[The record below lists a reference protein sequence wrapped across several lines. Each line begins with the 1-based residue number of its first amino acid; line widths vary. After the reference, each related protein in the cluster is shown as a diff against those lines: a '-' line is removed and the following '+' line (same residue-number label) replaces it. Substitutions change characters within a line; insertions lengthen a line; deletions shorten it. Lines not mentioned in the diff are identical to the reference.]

1 MLASP
6 ARGAAVGGER
16 KVRTLGRWL
25 RRGIALLLVAAL
37 LATGLGWYTLRRS
50 LPQLDGEAAVAGFGA
65 AATVERDALGMATVT
80 AASRADAY
88 RALGYVHAQER
99 YFAMDL
105 MRRVAAGE
113 LSALFGAAALDADR
127 RVRMHRFRHRS
138 AAVLAGLDATQR
150 ALLDG
155 YVAGVNAGLAA
166 LDARPFEYYVLR
178 QAPVPWTA
186 EDSVL
191 VVYAMFLDLNGGGN
205 NARELALGRM
215 HDALPPSVY
224 AFLTPAGSSWDAPLQ
239 GDAFE
244 PPPIPPATD
253 IDLRS
258 LPAVRFGKAVA
269 HGGDLGIGSNNFAVA
284 GALTGNGAAL
294 VANDM
299 HLSLRVPNIWFRARL
314 RFPLDDGP
322 IDIAGVSLPGVPGI
336 VAGSN
341 GHVAWAFTNSY
352 GDWLDWV
359 EVRWLDADHTRY
371 RTADGEARAT
381 LTRETIE
388 VAGAAAQTLEVA
400 ETIWGPVI
408 ASAGDGSGLAL
419 AWTAHRDGAVDLDLG
434 RLETAR
440 TVDEVLAIAADAGVP
455 PQNLLVGDRS
465 GRIAWTVIG
474 AMPRRGNHDPQRP
487 ADWTLPGSGWSGWL
501 APQERPRVVDPADAR
516 LWSANARV
524 ASGADLALIG
534 NGGYAL
540 GARAQQIR
548 DGLRARDRFAP
559 ADLLAVQLDD
569 RSLFLERW
577 WRLLRD
583 TVGDDPPPALREL
596 ATLTRDWDASAS
608 VDARAYRLVRAF
620 RLYVHERVLD
630 GLAAPMRADDP
641 EFRLPAIEQ
650 GEGIVWS
657 LLEQRPPHLLPPRYA
672 DWDALL
678 RDAATRV
685 VEDLGR
691 QSGGLDARTWGE
703 KNTSAIRHPLS
714 RALPS
719 VFGALLDMPS
729 NPLPGDSAMPRVQA
743 PSFGASERFV
753 VAPGHETE
761 GIFHMPGGQSGH
773 PLSPFYGAGHED
785 WEQGRATPFLPGATI
800 YRLSLDTDGG

>member
-1 MLASP
+1 MRL
-6 ARGAAVGGER
+6 
-16 KVRTLGRWL
+16 LGRWL
-25 RRGIALLLVAAL
+25 RRAIALLLVVAVVAV
-37 LATGLGWYTLRRS
+37 ALGWYALRRS
-50 LPQLDGEAAVAGFGA
+50 LPQLDGGATVAGLAGA
-65 AATVERDALGMATVT
+65 ATIERDALGMATVD
-80 AASRADAY
+80 AGSRGDAY
-88 RALGYVHAQER
+88 RALGYLHAQER

-105 MRRVAAGE
+105 MRRSAAGE
-113 LSALFGAAALDADR
+113 LSALFGPLALEADR
-127 RVRMHRFRHRS
+127 RVRMHRFRHRA
-138 AAVLAGLDATQR
+138 AAVLADLDAIQR
-150 ALLDG
+150 ALLDD

-166 LDARPFEYYVLR
+166 LAARPFEYYVLR
-178 QAPVPWTA
+178 QAPRRWSA
-186 EDSVL
+186 EDSIL
-191 VVYAMFLDLNGGGN
+191 VVYAMFLDLNGGGT

-215 HDALPPSVY
+215 HAALPPSLY
-224 AFLTPAGSSWDAPLQ
+224 AFLTPDGSSWDAPLQ
-239 GDAFE
+239 GEAFA
-244 PPPIPPATD
+244 PPPIPPASD
-253 IDLRS
+253 IDLRT
-258 LPAVRFGKAVA
+258 LPAERFGKAVA
-269 HGGDLGIGSNNFAVA
+269 HAGDLGIGSNNFAVG

-322 IDIAGVSLPGVPGI
+322 VDIAGVSLPGVPGI

-359 EVRWLDADHTRY
+359 EVHWLDADRTRY

-381 LTRETIE
+381 LAHEVIE
-388 VAGAAAQTLEVA
+388 VAGAAAQTLEVT
-400 ETIWGPVI
+400 ETIWGPVL
-408 ASAGDGSGLAL
+408 ASADDDTGLAL
-419 AWTAHRDGAVDLDLG
+419 AWTAHRAGAVNLELG
-434 RLETAR
+434 RMETAR
-440 TVDEVLAIAADAGVP
+440 GVDEVLAIAADAGGP
-455 PQNLLVGDRS
+455 PQNLLVGDRG
-465 GRIAWTVIG
+465 GRIAWTLIG
-474 AMPRRGNHDPQRP
+474 AMPRRGDHDPRRP
-487 ADWTLPGSGWSGWL
+487 ADWTMPGSGWNGWL
-501 APQERPRVVDPADAR
+501 QPQERPRVVDPPDAR

-524 ASGADLALIG
+524 AGGADLALIG

-548 DGLRARDRFAP
+548 DDLRERDRFAP

-583 TVGDDPPPALREL
+583 TLGPNPPAQLREL
-596 ATLTRDWDASAS
+596 DALTRQWDARAS

-630 GLAAPMRADDP
+630 GLAAPLRGEDP
-641 EFRLPAIEQ
+641 DFRLPAIEQ

-657 LLEQRPPHLLPPRYA
+657 LIEQRPPHLLPPRYA

-678 RDAATRV
+678 RESAARV
-685 VEDLGR
+685 VEDLGS
-691 QSGGLDARTWGE
+691 QPGGLAARNWGE

-714 RALPS
+714 RALPA
-719 VFGALLDMPS
+719 VFGALLDMPA

-743 PSFGASERFV
+743 PAFGASERFV
-753 VAPGHETE
+753 VAPGHEAE

-785 WEQGRATPFLPGATI
+785 WEQGRATPFLPGPALH
-800 YRLSLDTDGG
+800 RLVVSP

>member
-1 MLASP
+1 M
-6 ARGAAVGGER
+6 
-16 KVRTLGRWL
+16 RTLGRWL
-25 RRGIALLLVAAL
+25 RRLIGVLLVVALFAA
-37 LATGLGWYTLRRS
+37 GLGWYALRRS
-50 LPQLDGEAAVAGFGA
+50 LPQLDGEAAVAGLAA
-65 AATVERDALGMATVT
+65 AATIERDALGMATVS

-113 LSALFGAAALDADR
+113 LSALFGPAALEADR
-127 RVRMHRFRHRS
+127 RVRMHRFRHR
-138 AAVLAGLDATQR
+138 AGGVLAALDATQR
-150 ALLDG
+150 ALLDD

-166 LDARPFEYYVLR
+166 LAARPFEYYVLR
-178 QAPVPWTA
+178 QAPAPWTA
-186 EDSVL
+186 ADSIL
-191 VVYAMFLDLNGGGN
+191 VVHAMFLDLNGGGA

-215 HDALPPSVY
+215 HDALPPSAY

-239 GDAFE
+239 GGAFE

-258 LPAVRFGKAVA
+258 LPAERFGKAVA
-269 HGGDLGIGSNNFAVA
+269 HAGDLGIGSNNFAVS
-284 GALTGNGAAL
+284 GALTANGAAL

-314 RFPLDDGP
+314 RFPLDEGAV
-322 IDIAGVSLPGVPGI
+322 DIAGVSLPGVPGI

-341 GHVAWAFTNSY
+341 GRVAWAFTNSY

-359 EVRWLDADHTRY
+359 EVQWLDAGRTRY

-381 LTRETIE
+381 VARETIE
-388 VAGAAAQTLEVA
+388 VAGASADVLEVT

-408 ASAGDGSGLAL
+408 AADDEDTGLAL

-434 RLETAR
+434 RMEAAR
-440 TVDEVLAIAADAGVP
+440 SVEEVLAIAADAGVP

-487 ADWTLPGSGWSGWL
+487 ADWTLPGSGWAGWL
-501 APQERPRVVDPADAR
+501 EPQERPRVVDPADAR

-524 ASGADLALIG
+524 AGGADLALVG

-548 DGLRARDRFAP
+548 DGLRARERFAP

-583 TVGDDPPPALREL
+583 TLGAEPPPALREL
-596 ATLTRDWDASAS
+596 ATLTEAWDARASA
-608 VDARAYRLVRAF
+608 DARAYRLVRAF

-630 GLAAPMRADDP
+630 GLAAPMRGADSD
-641 EFRLPAIEQ
+641 FRLPAIEQ
-650 GEGIVWS
+650 GEGLVWS
-657 LLEQRPPHLLPPRYA
+657 LLQARPRHLLPPRYA
-672 DWDALL
+672 DWDELL
-678 RDAATRV
+678 REAATRV
-685 VEDLGR
+685 VEDLGSR
-691 QSGGLDARTWGE
+691 PGGLAARTWGE
-703 KNTSAIRHPLS
+703 KNASAIRHPLS
-714 RALPS
+714 RALPA
-719 VFGALLDMPS
+719 VFAALLDMPS

-743 PSFGASERFV
+743 PGFGASERFV
-753 VAPGHETE
+753 VAPGHEDE

-773 PLSPFYGAGHED
+773 PLSPFYGAGHDD
-785 WEQGRATPFLPGATI
+785 WEQGRATPFLPGAALH
-800 YRLSLDTDGG
+800 RLTLSPAQG

>member
-1 MLASP
+1 
-6 ARGAAVGGER
+6 
-16 KVRTLGRWL
+16 LGRWL
-25 RRGIALLLVAAL
+25 RRGIALFLVAAL

-113 LSALFGAAALDADR
+113 LAALFGAAALDADR
-127 RVRMHRFRHRS
+127 RVRMHRFGHR
-138 AAVLAGLDATQR
+138 AAVALANLDGAQR
-150 ALLDG
+150 ALLAD

-166 LDARPFEYYVLR
+166 LRAPPFEYTVLR
-178 QAPVPWTA
+178 QAPRPWTA

-191 VVYAMFLDLNGGGN
+191 VVYAMFLDLNGGGT
-205 NARELALGRM
+205 NARELALGQM

-239 GDAFE
+239 GAAFE
-244 PPPIPPATD
+244 SPPIPPAAD
-253 IDLRS
+253 IDLRN
-258 LPAVRFGKAVA
+258 LPADRFGKAVTHA
-269 HGGDLGIGSNNFAVA
+269 GDLGIGSNNFAVG
-284 GALTGNGAAL
+284 GALTANGAAL

-314 RFPLDDGP
+314 RFTLDDGP
-322 IDIAGVSLPGVPGI
+322 VDIAGVTLPGVPGI

-359 EVRWLDADHTRY
+359 EVHWLDANRTRY
-371 RTADGEARAT
+371 RTATGDARAT
-381 LTRETIE
+381 LARETIE
-388 VAGAAAQTLEVA
+388 VKGAASVSLDVV
-400 ETIWGPVI
+400 ETQWGPVI
-408 ASAGDGSGLAL
+408 VNEGEQTGLAL
-419 AWTAHRDGAVDLDLG
+419 AWTAHREGAVDLDLG

-440 TVDEVLAIAADAGVP
+440 SVEDALAIAADAGVP
-455 PQNLLVGDRS
+455 PQNFVVGDRA
-465 GRIAWTVIG
+465 GHIAWTVIG
-474 AMPRRGNHDPQRP
+474 AMPGRSGHDPQRP
-487 ADWTLPGSGWSGWL
+487 ADWSVPGTGWNGWL
-501 APQERPRVVDPADAR
+501 EPQARPRLVDPPDSR
-516 LWSANARV
+516 LWTANARV
-524 ASGADLALIG
+524 AGGDDLALIG

-540 GARAQQIR
+540 GARSQQIR
-548 DGLRARDRFAP
+548 DGLRARARFAP

-577 WRLLRD
+577 WRLLRK
-583 TVGDDPPPALREL
+583 TLGANPPTDLAEL
-596 ATLTRDWDASAS
+596 ATLTLAWDAHAS
-608 VDARAYRLVRAF
+608 TDANAYRLVRAF

-630 GLAAPMRADDP
+630 GLAAPMRATDP
-641 EFRLPAIEQ
+641 DFRLPAIEQ

-657 LLEQRPPHLLPPRYA
+657 LLEQRPQHLLPPRYA
-672 DWDALL
+672 DWNALL
-678 RDAATRV
+678 LEAAARV
-685 VEDLGR
+685 VQDLGS
-691 QSGGLDARTWGE
+691 QPGGLAARTWGE
-703 KNTSAIRHPLS
+703 KNTSAIRHPMS
-714 RALPS
+714 RALPGLL
-719 VFGALLDMPS
+719 GAWLDMPARE
-729 NPLPGDSAMPRVQA
+729 LPGDSAMPRVQA
-743 PSFGASERFV
+743 PGFGASERFV
-753 VAPGHETE
+753 VAPGHEDE

-785 WEQGRATPFLPGATI
+785 WEQGRATPFLPGATVN
-800 YRLSLDTDGG
+800 RLTLSPVEG